1 MLELKRNFNLLPV
14 HWMGWVVYFLMPS
27 KYSMAQKN
35 IEQVFHSLLSSN
47 EKKRITV
54 AYYSHM
60 FLCIKELFL
69 MNFLTKK
76 YLAKRVKIV
85 GVEHLYNA
93 LNKEKGVLIL
103 TGHFGNWEFAPL
115 FSLNQVEKGAH
126 HFYCVRKPLR
136 LNFLNSIFW
145 GRFEK
150 AGFKIIKKHN
160 ALAETRNALRAK
172 NVVFFPFD
180 LRPPCQSKSTIR
192 ASFLG
197 LSSKTYGSLA
207 HLAHRLDCPVLSV
220 SFYRLNKKQ
229 HVIEFHP
236 EIPRDA
242 SPDKKQTYLKN
253 TEKYNK
259 RLEEML
265 LAYPEQWLW
274 SYKRW

>member
-1 MLELKRNFNLLPV
+1 MLEMKRNCNVLPV
-14 HWMGWVVYFLMPS
+14 NWVGWIVYFLMPT
-27 KYSMAQKN
+27 KYSIAQKN
-35 IEQVFHSLLSSN
+35 IEQVFHGLLSAY
-47 EKKRITV
+47 EKKRIAI
-54 AYYSHM
+54 AYYSHI

-69 MNFLTKK
+69 MNFLTEKS
-76 YLAKRVKIV
+76 LEKRVKLI

-93 LNKEKGVLIL
+93 LKKENGVLIL
-103 TGHFGNWEFAPL
+103 TGHLGNWEFAPL

-126 HFYCVRKPLR
+126 HYYCVRKALR
-136 LNFLNSIFW
+136 LSFLNSIFW

-150 AGFKIIKKHN
+150 AGFKIINKNN
-160 ALAETRNALRAK
+160 ALAETRLALRTK

-180 LRPPCQSKSTIR
+180 LRPPCHSKSSLS

-197 LSSKTYGSLA
+197 QPSKTYGSIA
-207 HLAHRLDCPVLSV
+207 YLAHRLNCAVLSV

-229 HVIEFHP
+229 HIIEFYP
-236 EIPRDA
+236 EIPSDA
-242 SPDKKQTYLKN
+242 SKDKKQAYLEN